1 MLFFDA
7 KFLFSFGKGL
17 TLLSWPMAVMPRV
30 FISFCPRLWYE
41 VDVLRKFD
49 AYKDL
54 KYYNKRSY
62 FMCKIFIKLDEDRW
76 GK

>member
-1 MLFFDA
+1 M
-7 KFLFSFGKGL
+7 
-17 TLLSWPMAVMPRV
+17 MAMMPRV
-30 FISFCPRLWYE
+30 FISFCPRQWYE

-49 AYKDL
+49 AYRDL

-62 FMCKIFIKLDEDRW
+62 FMSKIFIKLHEDRW